1 MSKKLKKL
9 LRRVIIAAVLFFPL
23 LILLKSGAFARLPGA
38 ALTVMFM
45 VPYLIV
51 GYDIILGAFKN
62 IRNGNVFDEK
72 FLMTVAT
79 IAAFCIGEYAEAC
92 AVMLFYQTGELFQG
106 YAVGKSRRSISEMM
120 EIAPEYANV
129 ETDGAVEETDPDEVG
144 VGSVIL
150 IRPGERIPLD
160 GVVIEGESFLDTA
173 ALTGESVPRLV
184 SAGDQVISGCVN
196 GDGTL
201 RVRTTKVYEDST
213 VAKIL
218 ELVETASERK
228 ARLENFITR
237 FARWYTPLVTAGAV
251 LLAAVPPLV
260 LGQPFGGWIHR
271 ACIFLIVSCPC
282 ALVISVPLGFFGGI
296 GAASRIGVL
305 VKGSNYLEAAASMTT
320 VVFDK
325 TGTLTKGEFR
335 VTEVLPSKEGGL
347 TRDELLEL
355 TALGESSSTHPIAR
369 SVLAAYG
376 KTPDL
381 TRVGE
386 AHETAGRGIRVTVDG
401 RELLLGS
408 RKLMEAEGIATGEE
422 HPSGTV
428 IHAAAGGSFLGSI
441 VISDTVK
448 EGAREAVL
456 RMKSIGVR
464 KTVMLTGDREE
475 AAAAVAAETG
485 IDEFHSGL
493 LPAGKVERIEAL
505 LKESDGRHRVGFVG
519 DGINDAPVLMRADVG
534 IAMGSLGSDAA
545 IEAAD
550 IVLMD
555 DDIRKIASVVRIARK
570 TLRIVKE
577 NVAFALIVKA
587 AVLILGALGMANL
600 WAAVF
605 GDVGVTVLAILNS
618 MRALEE
624 KG

>member
-23 LILLKSGAFARLPGA
+23 LILLKAGAFGQLPGA
-38 ALTVMFM
+38 ALTAMFM

-129 ETDGAVEETDPDEVG
+129 ETDGAVEETDPDEVE

-305 VKGSNYLEAAASMTT
+305 VKGSNYLEAAAAMTT

-347 TRDELLEL
+347 TKEELLEL

-505 LKESDGRHRVGFVG
+505 LKESDDRHRVGFVG